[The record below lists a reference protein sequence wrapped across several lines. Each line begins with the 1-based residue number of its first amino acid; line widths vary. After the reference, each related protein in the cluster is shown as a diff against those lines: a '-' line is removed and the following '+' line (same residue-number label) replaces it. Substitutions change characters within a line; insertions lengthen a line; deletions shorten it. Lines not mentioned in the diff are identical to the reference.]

1 MLAALLIHGILI
13 VSFLG
18 FFARWL
24 DEEIAADICFF
35 GLAIELAASLF
46 FIKYLQVTDS
56 IFFLSL
62 GDLFAVSVF
71 PEFSLVLCFDEV
83 SGFFFS
89 ILSFA
94 LLLCFFFLVE
104 YFEYDSNANSIIYLS
119 SLFSQVAMLYF
130 TSFDLY
136 LLFFF
141 WESISFVSFF
151 LIQHWA
157 FRISSFKAGLKV
169 FFISQVGDFFFF
181 FLLFFNDAC
190 WYDGLVRDNASAT
203 TFFIRLYGSGLLSH

>member
-1 MLAALLIHGILI
+1 MLAALLVHGILI

-18 FFARWL
+18 IFSRWL
-24 DEEIAADICFF
+24 DEEISADVCLF
-35 GLAIELAASLF
+35 GLVVELAASF
-46 FIKYLQVTDS
+46 YFVKYLQATDS

-62 GDLFAVSVF
+62 GDLFAISIF

-104 YFEYDSNANSIIYLS
+104 YFEYDSNANSIIFLS
-119 SLFSQVAMLYF
+119 SLFSQIAMLYF
-130 TSFDLY
+130 ASYDLY

-141 WESISFVSFF
+141 
-151 LIQHWA
+151 
-157 FRISSFKAGLKV
+157 
-169 FFISQVGDFFFF
+169 
-181 FLLFFNDAC
+181 
-190 WYDGLVRDNASAT
+190 
-203 TFFIRLYGSGLLSH
+203 